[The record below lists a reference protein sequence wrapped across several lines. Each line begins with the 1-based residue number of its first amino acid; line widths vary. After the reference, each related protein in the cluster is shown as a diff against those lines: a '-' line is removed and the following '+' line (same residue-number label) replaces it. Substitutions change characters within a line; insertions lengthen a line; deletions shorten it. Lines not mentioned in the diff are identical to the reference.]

1 MQLDRDDLIDGL
13 RDVIRGAREQGITGV
28 SIRIVGGAAL
38 RLAHFDRD
46 TTSDID
52 AQIEP
57 IDRLAPI
64 IEAIARNHGW
74 PTDWL
79 NNKAAM

>member
-1 MQLDRDDLIDGL
+1 MQLDRQDLIDGL
-13 RDVIRGAREQGITGV
+13 RDVVHAAHKTGV
-28 SIRIVGGAAL
+28 TGASIRIVGGAAL

-57 IDRLAPI
+57 MEELTPI
-64 IEAIARNHGW
+64 IKTIARDRGW
-74 PTDWL
+74 PND
-79 NNKAAM
+79 